1 MSSKT
6 YETVYFTPSHCCHRG
21 LSHHHPLPKLLQLWT
36 GLLAFYPCP
45 LSPNPRYSQH
55 ISKRFFF
62 NNVRLKMSCL
72 PSELSDGSTFHF
84 HKQSPYHSHRP
95 CPVWLSCLFDLIPCF
110 ALLVH
115 LFSGVMVWHF
125 LECSRHASTSGSS
138 HCPLPS
144 PEWFPPRCLP
154 GSLLV
159 P

>member
-62 NNVRLKMSCL
+62 LIMYVWKCHV
-72 PSELSDGSTFHF
+72 STQSSQMAPHF
-84 HKQSPYHSHRP
+84 TSINRA
-95 CPVWLSCLFDLIPCF
+95 LII
-110 ALLVH
+110 
-115 LFSGVMVWHF
+115 
-125 LECSRHASTSGSS
+125 STDRAQSGSLACLTS
-138 HCPLPS
+138 FLVLPFLFTYS
-144 PEWFPPRCLP
+144 QALWSGTSSSAPDMLPPRDLHIARCPRLNGFPVDVCLAH
-154 GSLLV
+154 S
-159 P
+159 